1 MTSTKEVTWRERW
14 GVSTAEQ
21 LGKQAEE
28 SELYWM
34 REVKF
39 FKDRMLAHEKTLE
52 DNGITVDK
60 LSPASLGCTDWLD
73 VETEVENWRVLS
85 KSENTNATTRGN

>member
-1 MTSTKEVTWRERW
+1 VTSTKEVTWRERW

-39 FKDRMLAHEKTLE
+39 FQDRMLAHEKTLE
-52 DNGITVDK
+52 HNGITVDK
-60 LSPASLGCTDWLD
+60 LSPASLRSTDWLD
-73 VETEVENWRVLS
+73 VEAEVENWRVLS
-85 KSENTNATTRGN
+85 KGGDE

>member
-39 FKDRMLAHEKTLE
+39 FQDRMLAHEKTLE
-52 DNGITVDK
+52 HNGITVDK
-60 LSPASLGCTDWLD
+60 LSPASLRSTDWLD
-73 VETEVENWRVLS
+73 VEAEVENWRVLS
-85 KSENTNATTRGN
+85 KGGDE

>member
-1 MTSTKEVTWRERW
+1 VTSTKEVTWRERW
-14 GVSTAEQ
+14 GVSTPEQ

-39 FKDRMLAHEKTLE
+39 FQDRMLAHEKTLE

-60 LSPASLGCTDWLD
+60 LHPAYLRYTDWLD
-73 VETEVENWRVLS
+73 VEAEVENWRVLS
-85 KSENTNATTRGN
+85 KGGDE

>member
-1 MTSTKEVTWRERW
+1 MADMGSKETTWRERW
-14 GVSTAEQ
+14 GVQTPEQ
-21 LGKQAEE
+21 LGRQAEQ

-39 FKDRMLAHEKTLE
+39 FQDRMLAHEKTLE

-60 LSPASLGCTDWLD
+60 LCPAELHCTDWID
-73 VETEVENWRVLS
+73 DETEIEKWRVLS
-85 KSENTNATTRGN
+85 KEKGD